1 MAPRRRPAK
10 EAGPGPLRRAIRA
23 ALALA
28 GLGVLLAAGT
38 LFWLWPRCSGSDCPS
53 VEALRDYTPP
63 QASRVFDRAG
73 NLLAHL
79 APERRIVVPLEA
91 MPGRLTG
98 AFLAVED
105 RRFFRHDGID
115 VVRVGGALARNV
127 QRRRWDQ
134 GFSTIT
140 MQLTR
145 NVFPAHLSREKTVRR
160 KLWEVVLAREIEQA
174 FAKDE
179 ILEMY
184 LNQIYLGE
192 GYYGV
197 EAAAQGYFGRAARDL
212 TLAESATL
220 AALPRSPNHYNP
232 RRNPVGAVQRRN
244 LVLRLMADAGVVP
257 EAEAASAREARLVLA
272 PPLEARGEAPYFLAA
287 VRREL
292 RERFG
297 PEAES
302 AGLRVHTTLDLELQ
316 RAAEAAM
323 RAQLEAVEAGRLG
336 RYGGPA
342 CGDGAVVEDPE
353 RCLQGMFVAMQP
365 RNGDVL
371 ALVGGRDFRLSQFDR
386 ATQARRQAG
395 SAFKPFVFAAALQ
408 AGLPIT
414 THLVGPGAADYEG
427 GYRPADHVSDTTFLD
442 MREALRLSSNRAAV
456 ALGERIGVGRVVQV
470 SRALGFSTPI
480 HDYPSTV
487 LGASDVIPIEMVAA
501 FTAFANGGTAVMP
514 RFIRRVENGSGQLL
528 WEVPLRQRHALPAS
542 VAYLTLSMM
551 EDVVNSGTGTGVRA
565 AGLPYSV
572 PAAGKT
578 GTTNEAADVWF
589 VGVTPELAAGVWFG
603 FDRPRRIMVGA
614 SGGRLAAPVWGRV
627 MADYYRGRAHPAA
640 WPVPADLIRV
650 QIDPATGGRATAN
663 CPPEGLVSEWF
674 IPGTEPREGC
684 SLHPDGGFDGWF
696 RRAVR
701 GLGEIFGGSSP

>member
-1 MAPRRRPAK
+1 MARRSRRAKQTRPGA
-10 EAGPGPLRRAIRA
+10 LRRVARA
-23 ALALA
+23 ALVLA
-28 GLGVLLAAGT
+28 GVGAIVAAASLA
-38 LFWLWPRCSGSDCPS
+38 WLWPRCSGSDCPS

-63 QASRVFDRAG
+63 QATRVFDRSG
-73 NLLAHL
+73 TLLAHL

-105 RRFFRHDGID
+105 QRFFRHGGVD
-115 VVRVGGALARNV
+115 VMRVGGALARNL

-145 NVFPAHLSREKTVRR
+145 NVFPEHLSREKTIRR

-179 ILEMY
+179 ILELY

-197 EAAAQGYFGRAARDL
+197 EAAAQGYFGKPAQEL

-232 RRNPVGAVQRRN
+232 RRNPIGAVQRRN
-244 LVLRLMADAGVVP
+244 LVLRLMENAGVVEP
-257 EAEAASAREARLVLA
+257 AEAERAREAQLALA
-272 PPLEARGEAPYFLAA
+272 PPLEAAGEAPYFMAA

-297 PEAES
+297 PEAET

-316 RAAEAAM
+316 RAAERVM
-323 RAQLEAVEAGRLG
+323 RAQFEAVEAGRLG

-342 CGDGAVVEDPE
+342 CGNGAVVEDPE
-353 RCLQGMFVAMQP
+353 RCLQGMFVAMEP
-365 RNGDVL
+365 RNGDVR
-371 ALVGGRDFRLSQFDR
+371 ALIGGRDFRLSQFDR

-395 SAFKPFVFAAALQ
+395 SAFKPFVWAAALQ

-414 THLVGPGAADYEG
+414 THVVGPGAADYEG
-427 GYRPADHVSDTTFLD
+427 GYRPADHVADTAHMD

-456 ALGERIGVGRVVQV
+456 SLGERIGVGRVVQV

-487 LGASDVIPIEMVAA
+487 LGASDVIPIEMVSA
-501 FTAFANGGTAVMP
+501 FTAFANGGTAVAP
-514 RFIRRVENGSGQLL
+514 RLIRRVEDAQGRVV

-551 EDVVNSGTGTGVRA
+551 EDVVNSGTGASVRA

-614 SGGRLAAPVWGRV
+614 SGGRIAAPVWGRV
-627 MADYYRGRAHPAA
+627 MAEYYRGRPHPAA
-640 WPVPADLIRV
+640 WPVPTELIRV
-650 QIDPATGGRATAN
+650 EIDPATGERATAN
-663 CPPEGLVSEWF
+663 CPPEQLTSEWF
-674 IPGTEPREGC
+674 IPGTEPRESC

-701 GLGEIFGGSSP
+701 GLGDILGRP